1 MTQNTILIAE
11 DEEVDVYLVKA
22 LLGQCGV
29 LNPLRVVM
37 DGAQAICYLRGESIY
52 ADRFLYPLPVL
63 FLLDLRMPRIGG
75 LEVLRWLRLQPK
87 ITFPIIVMTAFNDLG
102 VLNEAYQLGAHSFLS
117 KPLRKED
124 FLLLVRGFKGI
135 ELGETGG
142 RLTLP
147 DPPSGLLGLAG

>member
-11 DEEVDVYLVKA
+11 DEEVDVYLVKV
-22 LLGQCGV
+22 LLRQCGV

-63 FLLDLRMPRIGG
+63 FLLDLRMPRIDG
-75 LEVLRWLRLQPK
+75 LEVLRWLRTQPK
-87 ITFPIIVMTAFNDLG
+87 PDFPIVVLTVFNDLG
-102 VLNEAYQLGAHSFLS
+102 ILNQAYQLGAQSFLS

-124 FLLLVRGFKGI
+124 FLSLVKGFKGI
-135 ELGETGG
+135 QIGEDGK
-142 RLTLP
+142 
-147 DPPSGLLGLAG
+147 AQ